1 MNFSYRFALIFIFS
15 SIPVALLQAQQLEQK
30 AMTPADSIL
39 FRDSIVYNPLLII
52 PFNPKYYLSEADRE
66 IAAGSKLN
74 FEDLRER
81 FRNGIITKLNY
92 RISDLE
98 HTLPLVTYADT
109 LLDLRKIYVS
119 TALRYEALPRPP
131 KKSKDAKD
139 NFAGSANTVTK
150 TTLKKG
156 QLESKEEP
164 GENFM
169 NLVILN
175 KELLPYL
182 AKSYGSS
189 QYVFINQFEIKNDLS
204 DYVAVS
210 NGTYKRQLRV
220 HYSIVDHSGKVV
232 YAGLAI
238 NEFPAAENNVDEI
251 LNTYIR
257 PICDEIVLHIPP
269 LRKPLK
275 TATIPFG
282 K

>member
-1 MNFSYRFALIFIFS
+1 MKFRNSHLFLFFFSFVGSTSLEAQNLHQT
-15 SIPVALLQAQQLEQK
+15 SITK
-30 AMTPADSIL
+30 ADSVLIK
-39 FRDSIVYNPLLII
+39 DSLIYNPLLIV

-66 IAAGSKLN
+66 IAAGSKLS

-109 LLDLRKIYVS
+109 LLDL
-119 TALRYEALPRPP
+119 PRPP
-131 KKSKDAKD
+131 KDKDDKSPFK
-139 NFAGSANTVTK
+139 NPYK
-150 TTLKKG
+150 TIKKTALKNG
-156 QLESKEEP
+156 QLGTREESSEK
-164 GENFM
+164 FM

-182 AKSYGSS
+182 AKSYGSH

-204 DYVAVS
+204 DYVAVG

-220 HYSIVDHSGKVV
+220 HYSIVDQTGKVV
-232 YAGLAI
+232 FAGLAV
-238 NEFPAAENNVDEI
+238 NEFPAGENNVDEI

-257 PICDEIVLHIPP
+257 PICDEIALHIPP
-269 LRKPLK
+269 IGKAPK
-275 TATIPFG
+275 TAVIPFG

>member
-1 MNFSYRFALIFIFS
+1 MKFRKSHLFLFFFSFVGSTSLEAQNLHQT
-15 SIPVALLQAQQLEQK
+15 SITK
-30 AMTPADSIL
+30 ADSVLIK
-39 FRDSIVYNPLLII
+39 DSLIYNPLLIV

-66 IAAGSKLN
+66 IAAGSKLS

-119 TALRYEALPRPP
+119 TAVRQEDLPHPP
-131 KKSKDAKD
+131 KNKDDKSPFK
-139 NFAGSANTVTK
+139 NPYK
-150 TTLKKG
+150 TIRKTELKKG
-156 QLESKEEP
+156 QLGTKEESS
-164 GENFM
+164 EKFM

-182 AKSYGSS
+182 AKSYGSH

-204 DYVAVS
+204 DYVAVG

-220 HYSIVDHSGKVV
+220 HYSIVDQTGKVV
-232 YAGLAI
+232 YAGLAV
-238 NEFPAAENNVDEI
+238 NEFPAEENNVDEI

-257 PICDEIVLHIPP
+257 PICDEIALHIPP
-269 LRKPLK
+269 IGKAPK
-275 TATIPFG
+275 TAVIPFG